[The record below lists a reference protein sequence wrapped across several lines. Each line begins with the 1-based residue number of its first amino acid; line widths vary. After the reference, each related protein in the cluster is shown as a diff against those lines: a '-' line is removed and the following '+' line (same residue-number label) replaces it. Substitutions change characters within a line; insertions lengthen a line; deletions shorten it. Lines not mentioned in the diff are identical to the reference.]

1 MSRDD
6 EETPGEKYARRR
18 RDEQEEEGGDEKMSR
33 SLVGVIVFA
42 IVLILS
48 FLVYLIYR
56 LLF

>member
-1 MSRDD
+1 MSD

-18 RDEQEEEGGDEKMSR
+18 RDEQEEESYEKMSR

-42 IVLILS
+42 VVLMLS

>member
-1 MSRDD
+1 MSRD

-18 RDEQEEEGGDEKMSR
+18 RDEQEDERDYEKLSR

-42 IVLILS
+42 VVLILS

>member
-1 MSRDD
+1 MSQD

-18 RDEQEEEGGDEKMSR
+18 RDEQEEESGDEKMSR

-42 IVLILS
+42 IVLMLS

>member
-1 MSRDD
+1 MSRD

-18 RDEQEEEGGDEKMSR
+18 RDEQEEERDYKKLSR
-33 SLVGVIVFA
+33 SVVGVIVFA
-42 IVLILS
+42 AVLIFS